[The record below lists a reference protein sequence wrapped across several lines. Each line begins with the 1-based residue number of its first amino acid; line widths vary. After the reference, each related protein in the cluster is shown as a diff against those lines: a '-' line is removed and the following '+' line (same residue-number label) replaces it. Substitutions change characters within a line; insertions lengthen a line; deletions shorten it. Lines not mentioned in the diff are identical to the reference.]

1 MFFLKPIQWY
11 QSHADPIWPDGTIKS
26 VQTKPPN
33 IVHDLQASFSYTPKL
48 YRVLLFLLLYVSL
61 KQTAIFSDI
70 FLKPIYDI
78 PEALG

>member
-1 MFFLKPIQWY
+1 MFFSKPIQWY
-11 QSHADPIWPDGTIKS
+11 QSHADPIWPDGTFKS

-33 IVHDLQASFSYTPKL
+33 VVHDLQASFSYKPKL
-48 YRVLLFLLLYVSL
+48 YYVLLFLLLYVSL
-61 KQTAIFSDI
+61 KHTAIFSDI